1 MTSDD
6 RPGHVPSEE
15 HASEAAR
22 VTTPEPRIPSG
33 RLRDLG
39 AVNWVIAKLGA
50 RVTRVPELHV
60 FTTLGQHKPL
70 FWGFLL
76 YSGALLAIGKLPK
89 QDTEMV
95 ILRVAHLRDCR
106 YELQQHRRI
115 ARTRGV
121 DDDKQA
127 RIFAGPDSEGLSDRD
142 RALLTGTDEL
152 VHTRTLSPETWV
164 WLSRHLNRTQLI
176 EFVTLAGQY
185 DALAA
190 TLTAL
195 KVPLDLPED

>member
-1 MTSDD
+1 MS
-6 RPGHVPSEE
+6 
-15 HASEAAR
+15 
-22 VTTPEPRIPSG
+22 EPRVPPG
-33 RLRDLG
+33 RLRELG
-39 AVNWVIAKLGA
+39 PVNWVIAKLGA
-50 RVTRVPELHV
+50 KVTQVPELHV

-89 QDTEMV
+89 RDTELV
-95 ILRVAHLRDCR
+95 ILRVAHVRNCQ

-115 ARTRGV
+115 AKTRGL

-127 RIFAGPDSEGLSDRD
+127 QIFEGPDAEGLSDRD
-142 RALLTGTDEL
+142 RALITGTDEL

-164 WLSRHLNRTQLI
+164 WLSRYLNREQLI

-190 TLTAL
+190 TLVAL
-195 KVPLDLPED
+195 RVPLDLPEE